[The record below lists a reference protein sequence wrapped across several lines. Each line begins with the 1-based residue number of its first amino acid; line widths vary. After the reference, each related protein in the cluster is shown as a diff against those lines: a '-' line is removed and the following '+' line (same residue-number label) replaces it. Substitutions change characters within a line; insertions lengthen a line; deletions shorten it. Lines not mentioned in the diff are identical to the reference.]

1 MGAGEGS
8 DGADPP
14 VRGRRRDATLDR
26 RVLDAAQALV
36 AENGVR
42 GSSVSAIAQRA
53 AVGKPSVYLRW
64 PNHTSILVSAIA
76 DVRVPVEP
84 VESSSTRD
92 ALITA
97 LDDDHAALLG
107 GRHRGFLRSVLY
119 ESAFSP
125 ELSDALWASVLHPRR
140 ERLTSILGAD
150 PAIARSRRRDAL
162 VTIADLLH
170 APLLEALARRA
181 EHPGHQEIAA
191 RVAAVLDGV
200 AVRSQPA
207 GA

>member
-1 MGAGEGS
+1 
-8 DGADPP
+8 
-14 VRGRRRDATLDR
+14 
-26 RVLDAAQALV
+26 VLDAALALV

-64 PNHTSILVSAIA
+64 PNHTSILVAAIA

-84 VESSSTRD
+84 VESSSTRG
-92 ALITA
+92 ALTTA
-97 LDDDHAALLG
+97 LDDDYTALLG
-107 GRHRGFLRSVLY
+107 GSHSGFLRSVLY

-125 ELSDALWASVLHPRR
+125 ELSDALWASVLQPRR
-140 ERLTSILGAD
+140 ERLTSILRAD
-150 PAIARSRRRDAL
+150 PAIARSRRRDSL
-162 VTIADLLH
+162 VMVADLLH

-181 EHPGHQEIAA
+181 AHPGHREIAA

-200 AVRSQPA
+200 AVRPHPA